1 MERAATTDAQGRYQI
16 RVGPGTYSVQ
26 VHYEHLAGD
35 KITDV
40 YEWSPE
46 HPASKSH
53 QRSTVVQTITIK
65 NEEELIHDLW
75 IPKPE
80 TGPIS
85 GRVVVASDP
94 ARGVAGARV
103 QGISMPPRWDAIFAG
118 ADGRFRA
125 ERRLE
130 KTVVHARSPDG
141 SLAGLVEIS
150 GDQSEIMIPVSPTA
164 SVTGIILDE
173 RGNPA
178 ANTEVSSE
186 RRMRMKNGHDDFN
199 ERFTPT
205 ITTDERGRF
214 VLPELIVGQEYLIT
228 VPAADRSWHVVAY
241 VKPQEAGQ
249 VELGTF
255 QVGTGRSWPFR
266 AGKPSVGD
274 AAPSFA
280 AQTLAGMP
288 LKLEDFHGKFVLLDF
303 WETGCAP
310 CARDIPQ
317 LHAIQEAFGRDERFV
332 MLTLSVD
339 ETIDAPRQFQEK
351 RPLPGIQ
358 GFLGKG
364 IDGAVPDSY
373 GVRAIPAL
381 VLVGP
386 DGKIVAKGMEGAEI
400 QNAVA
405 RALK

>member
-1 MERAATTDAQGRYQI
+1 
-16 RVGPGTYSVQ
+16 
-26 VHYEHLAGD
+26 
-35 KITDV
+35 
-40 YEWSPE
+40 
-46 HPASKSH
+46 
-53 QRSTVVQTITIK
+53 
-65 NEEELIHDLW
+65 
-75 IPKPE
+75 
-80 TGPIS
+80 
-85 GRVVVASDP
+85 
-94 ARGVAGARV
+94 
-103 QGISMPPRWDAIFAG
+103 MPPRWEATV
-118 ADGRFRA
+118 ADSNGHFRA
-125 ERRLE
+125 LRRLE

-141 SLAGLVEIS
+141 LLAGLVEIG
-150 GDQSEIMIPVSPTA
+150 GDQSEIVILVSPTA
-164 SVTGIILDE
+164 TAKGIILEE
-173 RGNPA
+173 RGNPI
-178 ANTEVSSE
+178 ANAEVSSG
-186 RRMRMKNGHDDFN
+186 RRIRMDNGHDDYN
-199 ERFTPT
+199 ERLTPT
-205 ITTDERGRF
+205 TLTDERGRF
-214 VLPELIVGQEYLIT
+214 ALPELIVGQEYMIN
-228 VPAADRSWHVVAY
+228 VPAGDRSWHVVAY
-241 VKPQEAGQ
+241 VKPQEAGPL
-249 VELGTF
+249 ELGTL
-255 QVGTGRSWPFR
+255 QVGTGRLWPFR

-332 MLTLSVD
+332 ILTLSVD

-405 RALK
+405 RAFK